1 MRLTNKGSVL
11 IEGAIALGLVTLLLV
26 TQIEL
31 IRRVWTSVVL
41 QLIAFESVRSKVLGF
56 EPRLASRDV
65 NPLVNR
71 LPDWVDGKLGYL
83 NLEKHEYTVASSDE
97 AITKY
102 HIKYSSLVHL
112 DGLDG
117 VKKMTYEVT
126 EKCRFPFSIR

>member
-1 MRLTNKGSVL
+1 M
-11 IEGAIALGLVTLLLV
+11 GLVTLLIV

-31 IRRVWTSVVL
+31 IRRIWTSVVL
-41 QLIAFESVRSKVLGF
+41 QLIAFESVRSNVLGF
-56 EPRLASRDV
+56 EPRLAIRDV

-71 LPDWVDGKLGYL
+71 LSDWTDSKLGYL
-83 NLEKHEYTVASSDE
+83 NLEKYEYTVSSSSSSSSEE
-97 AITKY
+97 AITKF
-102 HIKYSSLVHL
+102 HIKYNSLFHL